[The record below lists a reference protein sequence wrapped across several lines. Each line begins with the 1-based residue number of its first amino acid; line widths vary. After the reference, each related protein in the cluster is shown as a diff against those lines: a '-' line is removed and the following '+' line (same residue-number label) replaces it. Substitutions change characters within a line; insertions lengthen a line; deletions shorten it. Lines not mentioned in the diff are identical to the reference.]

1 MPPGRCRLWP
11 TAFRSSRSSVPR
23 SVSSVK
29 RLVDVPAG
37 VLVEVVLDH
46 HATVVLDTAHQL
58 LELQA
63 NQAPVDTQLDDVELD
78 LLRDPAHH
86 LCPLQHG
93 DDVAHRDEILHLESR
108 QRAGDLVEAVL
119 VALQRLQCLV
129 GSGQQP
135 RDRLERMLL
144 VAHVHSDDRHV
155 LRYRDDRHVDRPGDT
170 FRRAVAGTGLRGRDV
185 GVGHQ
190 MDIGAG
196 DAAGVA
202 RQDDG
207 AVHLRQLGETLR
219 AEGGVEQEP
228 ARADV
233 ENLRPVAHHDQRAH
247 ARLQDAVEPL
257 TEGCSRR
264 DSGQRAEKLGAAA
277 GGHGPMLLP
286 GVQAEAGRGS
296 ARAARQR
303 PRLGGAIRLL
313 RRR

>member
-1 MPPGRCRLWP
+1 MTHRFEIEQVLG
-11 TAFRSSRSSVPR
+11 AQ
-23 SVSSVK
+23 VSQLGK
-29 RLVDVPAG
+29 RFVDVPAG

-46 HATVVLDTAHQL
+46 HPTVVLDTTHQL

-63 NQAPVDTQLDDVELD
+63 NQAPVDTELDDVELD

-93 DDVAHRDEILHLESR
+93 DHVTHRDEILHLESR

-119 VALQRLQCLV
+119 VALQRLQRLV
-129 GSGQQP
+129 GSVSSLGIDRARASR
-135 RDRLERMLL
+135 RD
-144 VAHVHSDDRHV
+144 VHSDDRHV
-155 LRYRDDRHVDRPGDT
+155 LRHGDDRHVDRPGDT
-170 FRRAVAGTGLRGRDV
+170 FRRAMAGTGLRRRDV

-207 AVHLRQLGETLR
+207 AVHLRQLGEALR
-219 AEGGVEQEP
+219 AEGGVEEEP

-247 ARLQDAVEPL
+247 ARLQDAVKPL
-257 TEGCSRR
+257 TERCSRR

-296 ARAARQR
+296 VRAAQSGRDRQNH
-303 PRLGGAIRLL
+303 PPP